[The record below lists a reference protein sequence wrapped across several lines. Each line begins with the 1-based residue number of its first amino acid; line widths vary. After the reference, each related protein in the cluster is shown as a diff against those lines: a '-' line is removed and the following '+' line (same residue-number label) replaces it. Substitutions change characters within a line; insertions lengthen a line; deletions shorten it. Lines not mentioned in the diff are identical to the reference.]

1 MQGWPALAARP
12 WQPPRVVRPTGRR
25 ATGRH
30 RRVVVVELLLVL
42 VLGCVWTQRQ
52 GHPAQ
57 LLPEDPE
64 RHTKVVVVAEV
75 VLVVVVVVVLA
86 QAQQRLALLPSL
98 PTRLARA
105 ALAAPLVLRLSV
117 GACMA
122 PPPRAPSRQLT
133 PCPAPVTAALMAA
146 CAPMR
151 MPLSA
156 RG

>member
-1 MQGWPALAARP
+1 MVVMQGWPALGARP

-30 RRVVVVELLLVL
+30 RRVVVVVELLVVL
-42 VLGCVWTQRQ
+42 VLGCAWTQRQ

-64 RHTKVVVVAEV
+64 RHIKVVVV
-75 VLVVVVVVVLA
+75 LVVVLA

-117 GACMA
+117 GACTA
-122 PPPRAPSRQLT
+122 PPPRAPSHQLT
-133 PCPAPVTAALMAA
+133 PCPVPVTAALMAA

-151 MPLSA
+151 TPLSA